1 MGLSGDDTMGL
12 SGDATRQRRTIS
24 CGVALERRKF
34 CEDSAVNPLAFVFFF
49 CFVLLR
55 EKVNRRWQLDGY
67 DDQIV
72 RLATRGIGA
81 CDPPGDAQR
90 CPLFFA
96 SLPTKIDPYI
106 RPLSPRV
113 ISTKSSTQTR
123 RSSLA
128 TEAFRRQRN
137 PQAVKLSRP
146 ARVVASRSCLLARVD
161 ACRSRLRRRLSTAGG

>member
-1 MGLSGDDTMGL
+1 VVRPSNHLCAFSAHGPVCLKRCAAGVKRGPTLARLLPSFSFPFLHHLPAVPYELDSSQIESGTDRSD
-12 SGDATRQRRTIS
+12 
-24 CGVALERRKF
+24 
-34 CEDSAVNPLAFVFFF
+34 
-49 CFVLLR
+49 
-55 EKVNRRWQLDGY
+55 
-67 DDQIV
+67 
-72 RLATRGIGA
+72 
-81 CDPPGDAQR
+81 
-90 CPLFFA
+90 LFFA